1 VAGQD
6 RIEWQVRVLYSRRVV
21 RIRICGHQDTIV
33 IGQDK
38 ILWEVLVLHC
48 SIQDKI
54 LW

>member
-6 RIEWQVRVLYSRRVV
+6 RIKWQVRVVYSRRVV

-33 IGQDK
+33 IVQDR
-38 ILWEVLVLHC
+38 IQWEVLVLHC
-48 SIQDKI
+48 SIQDEI